1 MRGQH
6 FESHVTRV
14 RSHSQ
19 IKIQEQNHRR
29 RGMNRGEVDNGHR
42 KMIFPIRDTEAYD
55 VFIRELS
62 L

>member
-1 MRGQH
+1 MNLLEFRLYNLGTN
-6 FESHVTRV
+6 VD
-14 RSHSQ
+14 
-19 IKIQEQNHRR
+19 RR